1 MRLHGVSVGVVMG
14 FRERF
19 FTPRTAGAILS
30 WRIAVGVGVGVAM
43 AVGGVGVALSIVTG
57 VVVYAGLVLA
67 AMPRGRKRIVID
79 PFTLSEPWRQM
90 VQGAQSA
97 QRKLRAT
104 VGAVADG
111 PLKDR
116 LRDIAAQLDHG
127 LEEAW
132 AIAKRGDEIDDA
144 VRALDPTALRSKLG
158 TLERRAAAEPSPE
171 AEAAVASVRAQLES
185 ADRLK
190 EQSAKTAATLRLTQ
204 TRLDELVARASE
216 VRVGAADTDA
226 YASDV
231 DEVVLQLEALRQA
244 VEETRT
250 P

>member
-1 MRLHGVSVGVVMG
+1 MG
-14 FRERF
+14 FRDRF

-30 WRIAVGVGVGVAM
+30 WRIAVGAGVAVAM
-43 AVGGVGVALSIVTG
+43 SVGGVGVALSILAG
-57 VVVYAGLVLA
+57 LAVYAGLVVA
-67 AMPRGRKRIVID
+67 AMPGGRKRIVID
-79 PFTLSEPWRQM
+79 PFTLSEPWRQL

-97 QRKLRAT
+97 QRKLRTT
-104 VGAVADG
+104 VDAVADG

-158 TLERRAAAEPSPE
+158 TLEQRAAAEPGPE
-171 AEAAVASVRAQLES
+171 AAAAIASVRAQLDS

-190 EQSAKTAATLRLTQ
+190 QQSAKTAATLRLTQ
-204 TRLDELVARASE
+204 TQLDELVARASE
-216 VRVGAADTDA
+216 VRIGAADTDA
-226 YASDV
+226 YATDV
-231 DEVVLQLEALRQA
+231 DQVVLQLEALRQA
-244 VEETRT
+244 VEETRSA
-250 P
+250 